1 MWLVALLGLWVAMS
15 FLTPDAAFLAFPLFF
30 LELHVLEAPIAVP
43 LVVITFGLSVWGT
56 ASHLGFEVGTIL
68 GPLISAGVAIV
79 IGLGYRAM
87 SRETSD
93 RQALILDLLATREE
107 LAAASREAGTL
118 AERERLAREI
128 HDTVAQGL
136 SSIQM
141 LLHAAERDVDDER
154 TREKL
159 RLARETAAENL
170 GETRRFIRE
179 LTPPSLDEQTLPAA
193 LRRLADAVNE
203 QAQQSGS
210 ATRVVFRTSGDAVM
224 LPMAVDAT
232 LLRIAQGS
240 LANVLRHSDAARGE
254 VTLSYLGDE
263 VALDVVDDGVGF
275 DPRAAAARGGRRDR
289 VRPARDAA
297 AGRAPGRVDRDRVR
311 AGRGHRG
318 LRAHPAGGT
327 VIRLLLS
334 DDHPVVRAG
343 IRALLESE
351 ADLEVV
357 AEAATAEDA
366 VRLPRHPTSTSC
378 SWTCSS
384 PARCRA
390 QRRPA
395 GSART
400 TRHRACSCSPTTTP
414 TPTSSARSRPVR
426 AGYLLKDAPP
436 AELVAAVRAAAV
448 GESALAPA
456 VSSRLDASLAGGER
470 LTVREAEVL
479 TLVAEGRSNRDIG
492 RALFLSE
499 ATVKSH
505 LVHIFTKLGV
515 GSRTA
520 AVARAREL
528 GAIRA
533 G

>member
-1 MWLVALLGLWVAMS
+1 MTVIDEPDARVAPSALRPVFLTLRLGLHLLVVGLTLFVVVRALLADAPTEVPVTILAVAFLAWYGAGVAAAHRHFPTWARVVWLVALLGLWVAMS

-43 LVVITFGLSVWGT
+43 LVVITFGLSVWGA

-210 ATRVVFRTSGDAVM
+210 ATRVVFRTSGDPVM

-254 VTLSYLGDE
+254 MTLSYLGDE

-275 DPRAAAARGGRRDR
+275 DPRAAQREE
-289 VRPARDAA
+289 
-297 AGRAPGRVDRDRVR
+297 VDGI
-311 AGRGHRG
+311 AFG
-318 LRAHPAGGT
+318 LRAMRQRAERQGGS
-327 VIRLLLS
+327 IE
-334 DDHPVVRAG
+334 
-343 IRALLESE
+343 I
-351 ADLEVV
+351 
-357 AEAATAEDA
+357 
-366 VRLPRHPTSTSC
+366 
-378 SWTCSS
+378 
-384 PARCRA
+384 
-390 QRRPA
+390 
-395 GSART
+395 
-400 TRHRACSCSPTTTP
+400 
-414 TPTSSARSRPVR
+414 
-426 AGYLLKDAPP
+426 
-436 AELVAAVRAAAV
+436 
-448 GESALAPA
+448 ESAPGEGTA
-456 VSSRLDASLAGGER
+456 VS
-470 LTVREAEVL
+470 VRIPLEAP
-479 TLVAEGRSNRDIG
+479 
-492 RALFLSE
+492 
-499 ATVKSH
+499 
-505 LVHIFTKLGV
+505 
-515 GSRTA
+515 
-520 AVARAREL
+520 
-528 GAIRA
+528 
-533 G
+533 